1 MFSTF
6 THSTNPV
13 NRGCT
18 ASQDIIPHKPD
29 TAPVCQTTRFLIG
42 PDLTRLQK
50 TANSGTLFLTTFIPG
65 ISDQNTTDYHLK
77 MYANGCFWL
86 ADRPRNDLEYAETKK
101 RPVLQ
106 NVWFQK
112 YHGKNKGFPL
122 SDMIPDKPDTGLSP
136 PSTVPPIAAL

>member
-6 THSTNPV
+6 THCTNPV

-42 PDLTRLQK
+42 PNVISLQK
-50 TANSGTLFLTTFIPG
+50 TANSGTLFQTTFIPG

-101 RPVLQ
+101 KACSAQCL
-106 NVWFQK
+106 
-112 YHGKNKGFPL
+112 FPEI
-122 SDMIPDKPDTGLSP
+122 SWEEQRIPSLGHDPR
-136 PSTVPPIAAL
+136 